1 MSTYRLDKLLAPRS
15 IAVVGASPRPGSL
28 GLTFLRNLIA
38 GGFEGDIFPVNPH
51 HVEIEGLACFS
62 SLSDVPEVPDLIVVA
77 VPPERVL
84 GVIEEAGSV
93 GVSVAIIATAGLG
106 YGEGSL
112 SEKVRLAARA
122 QGLRIVGPNCIG
134 VLAPR
139 AKMNASFAAHSAKP
153 GDLAL
158 VSQSG
163 AVAAGLVEWAAQRN
177 VGFSAIVSLGDKID
191 VDFSDCLDFFS
202 ADSGTRAILL
212 YIESIGN
219 AKKFMSAARAAARVK
234 PVVVIKA
241 GRHAQGAKAAA
252 THTGALAGSDAVY
265 DAAFRRAGLLRV
277 LDLDQLFAAAETLG
291 RQKPFPG
298 NRLAVLTNGGG
309 VGVLAV
315 DRLIDLGGTLA
326 TLSETTRNSLNALLP
341 ETWSR
346 ANPIDIIGD
355 ANPERYAG
363 ALEALLA
370 DPENDAVL
378 ILNVPTAVASATD
391 VAKAVVD
398 VVKRDRARG
407 YRQKPVFAAWIG
419 EDPESARL
427 FEEARIPHFTT
438 EADAVRGFMQLVRYR
453 EAQTQLM
460 ETPDDLPKDF
470 EPDTKAARA
479 IVEHVL
485 AQNRR
490 WLDPLEVDALLK
502 AYDIPSAPV
511 MLATTPDEAAE
522 AARPTIA
529 AGGTVAVKVLS
540 PDIVHK
546 SDIGGVQLDLTTE
559 EAVRRAAADIFE
571 RAARLKPGAQVTGVT
586 VQPMVRRA
594 KARELIV
601 GLADDPAFGPVVLF
615 GRGGT
620 AVEVINDKALA
631 LPPLDLNLAH
641 DLIART
647 RVSRRLKAYRDVPA
661 ADEGAIALTLVK
673 LAQMAADLPEIRE
686 LDINPLLA
694 DHTGVIAVDARVAV
708 APELRK
714 GSGHP
719 RFAVRPYPKE
729 WERTLGL
736 RNGRRAFVRP
746 VRPEDEDEFR
756 RFFEKITPED
766 LRLRFFAPVRDF
778 SHTFLARLT
787 QLDYAR
793 AIAFVAFD
801 DETGEMMGAVRL
813 HADANHE
820 TGEYG
825 ILLRSDLKGLGL
837 GWELM
842 RLMIEWAKAE
852 GLREVEGQVLR
863 ENSTML
869 DMCRSLGFSIR
880 IDPDDPELRLVT
892 LPIASIE
899 EPGKLA
905 KST

>member
-1 MSTYRLDKLLAPRS
+1 MSTYRLDKMLAPRS

-38 GGFEGDIFPVNPH
+38 GGFEGDIVSVNPH
-51 HVEIEGLACFS
+51 HVEIEGRSCFPSLAE
-62 SLSDVPEVPDLIVVA
+62 LPEVPDLVVVA

-84 GVIEEAGSV
+84 GVIEEAGRV
-93 GVSVAIIATAGLG
+93 GVSVAIVATAGMG

-112 SEKVRLAARA
+112 SEQVRIAARA
-122 QGLRIVGPNCIG
+122 HGLRIVGPNCIG

-163 AVAAGLVEWAAQRN
+163 AIAAGLVEWAAQRN
-177 VGFSAIVSLGDKID
+177 VGFSAIVSLGDKVD

-212 YIESIGN
+212 YIESIDN

-252 THTGALAGSDAVY
+252 THTGALAGSDPVY

-309 VGVLAV
+309 IGVLAV
-315 DRLIDLGGTLA
+315 DRLVDLGGTLA
-326 TLSETTRNSLNALLP
+326 AISEATRNSLDAILP
-341 ETWSR
+341 PTWSK

-355 ANPERYAG
+355 ADPERYAG
-363 ALEALLA
+363 ALEALLT

-378 ILNVPTAVASATD
+378 ILNVPTAVAGASEA
-391 VAKAVVD
+391 ASSVVN
-398 VVKRDRARG
+398 VVKKDRARG

-419 EDPESARL
+419 EDPESARV

-460 ETPDDLPKDF
+460 ETPDDLPHDF
-470 EPDTKAARA
+470 EPDPEAARA
-479 IVEHVL
+479 IVDHVMS
-485 AQNRR
+485 QNRR
-490 WLDPLEVDALLK
+490 WLDPLEVNALLK
-502 AYDIPSAPV
+502 SYDIPTAPV
-511 MLATTPDEAAE
+511 VLATTPEEAAE
-522 AARPTIA
+522 AARPIIA
-529 AGGTVAVKVLS
+529 EGGTVAVKVLS

-546 SDIGGVQLDLTTE
+546 SDIGGVKLDLTTE

-571 RAARLKPGAQVTGVT
+571 RAARLKPGAHVTGVT
-586 VQPMVRRA
+586 VQPMVRRT
-594 KARELIV
+594 KARELIM
-601 GLADDPAFGPVVLF
+601 GIADDPSFGPVVLF

-631 LPPLDLNLAH
+631 LPPLDLKLAH

-673 LAQMAADLPEIRE
+673 LAQMAADIPEIRE
-686 LDINPLLA
+686 LDVNPLLA
-694 DHTGVIAVDARVAV
+694 DETGVIAVDARVAV
-708 APELRK
+708 APETRK
-714 GSGHP
+714 ASGHP

-729 WERTLGL
+729 WERTIGL
-736 RNGRRAFVRP
+736 RNGKNAFVRP

-801 DETGEMMGAVRL
+801 GETGEMMGAVRL

-842 RLMIEWAKAE
+842 RLMIEWAKVE

>member
-28 GLTFLRNLIA
+28 GLTFLRNLVA
-38 GGFEGDIFPVNPH
+38 GGFEGDIVSVNPH
-51 HVEIEGLACFS
+51 HVEIEGRACFP
-62 SLSDVPEVPDLIVVA
+62 SLAELPEVPDLIVVA

-84 GVIEEAGSV
+84 GVIEDAGRL
-93 GVSVAIIATAGLG
+93 GVSVAIVATAGLG

-112 SEKVRLAARA
+112 NEQVRLTARA
-122 QGLRIVGPNCIG
+122 YGLRVVGPNCIG

-163 AVAAGLVEWAAQRN
+163 AIAAGLVEWAAQRN
-177 VGFSAIVSLGDKID
+177 VGFSAIVSLGDKVD

-212 YIESIGN
+212 YIESIDN

-298 NRLAVLTNGGG
+298 SRLAVLTNGGG
-309 VGVLAV
+309 IGVLAV
-315 DRLIDLGGTLA
+315 DRLVDLGGTLA
-326 TLSETTRNSLNALLP
+326 TISEATRNSLDAILP
-341 ETWSR
+341 PTWSK

-355 ANPERYAG
+355 AKPDRYAG
-363 ALEALLA
+363 ALEALLT

-378 ILNVPTAVASATD
+378 ILNVPTAVAGASE
-391 VAKAVVD
+391 VASSIVN
-398 VVKRDRARG
+398 VVKKDRARG

-419 EDPESARL
+419 EDPNSARV
-427 FEEARIPHFTT
+427 FEEARIPHFAT

-453 EAQTQLM
+453 EAQNQLM
-460 ETPDDLPKDF
+460 ETPDDLPHDF
-470 EPDTKAARA
+470 QPDTEAARA
-479 IVEHVL
+479 IIDHVVS
-485 AQNRR
+485 QNRR
-490 WLDPLEVDALLK
+490 WLDPLEVNALLR
-502 AYDIPSAPV
+502 AYDIPTAPV
-511 MLATTPDEAAE
+511 VLATTPEEAAE
-522 AARPTIA
+522 AARPILA
-529 AGGTVAVKVLS
+529 EGGTVAVKILS

-546 SDIGGVQLDLTTE
+546 SDIGGVKLDLTTE

-571 RAARLKPGAQVTGVT
+571 RAARLKPGAHVSGVT
-586 VQPMVRRA
+586 VQPMVRRT
-594 KARELIV
+594 KARELIM
-601 GLADDPAFGPVVLF
+601 GIADDPSFGPVVLF

-631 LPPLDLNLAH
+631 LPPLDLKLAH

-673 LAQMAADLPEIRE
+673 LAQMAADLPDLRE

-694 DHTGVIAVDARVAV
+694 DETGVIAVDARVAV
-708 APELRK
+708 APEARK

-729 WERTLGL
+729 WERTIKL
-736 RNGRRAFVRP
+736 RNGKNAFVRP

-801 DETGEMMGAVRL
+801 GETGEMMGAVRL

-842 RLMIEWAKAE
+842 RLMIEWAKVE

>member
-38 GGFEGDIFPVNPH
+38 GGFEGDIVSVNPH
-51 HVEIEGLACFS
+51 HVEIEGRACFP
-62 SLSDVPEVPDLIVVA
+62 SLAELPEVPDLIVVA

-84 GVIEEAGSV
+84 GVIEEAGRV
-93 GVSVAIIATAGLG
+93 GVSVAVVATAGMG

-112 SEKVRLAARA
+112 SEQVRLAARVH
-122 QGLRIVGPNCIG
+122 GLRVVGPNCIG

-163 AVAAGLVEWAAQRN
+163 AIAAGLVEWAAQRN
-177 VGFSAIVSLGDKID
+177 VGFSAIVSLGDKVD

-212 YIESIGN
+212 YIESIDN

-309 VGVLAV
+309 IGVLAV
-315 DRLIDLGGTLA
+315 DRLVDLGGTLA
-326 TLSETTRNSLNALLP
+326 TISETTRNSLDAILP
-341 ETWSR
+341 PTWSH

-370 DPENDAVL
+370 DSENDAVL
-378 ILNVPTAVASATD
+378 ILSVPTAVAGASD
-391 VAKAVVD
+391 VAAAVVN
-398 VVKRDRARG
+398 VVKKDRARG

-419 EDPESARL
+419 EDPESARV
-427 FEEARIPHFTT
+427 FEEARIPHFAT

-453 EAQTQLM
+453 EAQNQLM
-460 ETPDDLPKDF
+460 ETPDDLPGDF
-470 EPDTKAARA
+470 SPDTEAARA
-479 IVEHVL
+479 IVDHVL
-485 AQNRR
+485 SQNRR
-490 WLDPLEVDALLK
+490 WLDPLEVNALLR
-502 AYDIPSAPV
+502 AYDIPTAPV
-511 MLATTPDEAAE
+511 LLATTPEEAAE
-522 AARPTIA
+522 AARSILA
-529 AGGTVAVKVLS
+529 EGGTVAVKILS

-546 SDIGGVQLDLTTE
+546 SDIGGVKLDLTTE
-559 EAVRRAAADIFE
+559 EAVSRAAADIFE
-571 RAARLKPGAQVTGVT
+571 RAARLRPEANVAGVT
-586 VQPMVRRA
+586 VQPMVRRT
-594 KARELIV
+594 KARELIM
-601 GLADDPAFGPVVLF
+601 GIADNPSFGPVVLF

-631 LPPLDLNLAH
+631 LPPLDLKLAH

-673 LAQMAADLPEIRE
+673 LAQMAADLPDLRE

-694 DHTGVIAVDARVAV
+694 DETGVIAVDARVAV
-708 APELRK
+708 APETRK

-729 WERTLGL
+729 WERTIGL
-736 RNGRRAFVRP
+736 RNGKNAFVRP
-746 VRPEDEDEFR
+746 VRPEDEEEFR

-801 DETGEMMGAVRL
+801 GETGEMMGAVRL

-842 RLMIEWAKAE
+842 RLMIEWAKVE

-880 IDPDDPELRLVT
+880 IDSDDPELRLVT